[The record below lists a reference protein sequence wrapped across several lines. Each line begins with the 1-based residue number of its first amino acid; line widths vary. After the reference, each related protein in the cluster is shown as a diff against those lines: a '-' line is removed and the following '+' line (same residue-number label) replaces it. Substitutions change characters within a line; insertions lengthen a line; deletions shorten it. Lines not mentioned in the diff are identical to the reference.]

1 MKNTERVVKSAIK
14 SVLALAAV
22 STVFATTEAF
32 AEQETEKCYGVVKA
46 GMNDCQTSNQSC
58 AGSALKDGQLD
69 AFVFVPKGLCEKI
82 VGGSL
87 KSITKT
93 ETK

>member
-1 MKNTERVVKSAIK
+1 MKNTKRIVKSAIK
-14 SVLALAAV
+14 SVLALTAV
-22 STVFATTEAF
+22 STIFSTTNAF

-46 GMNDCQTSNQSC
+46 GMNDCETSNQSC
-58 AGSALKDGQLD
+58 AGSALKDGQPD
-69 AFVFVPKGLCEKI
+69 AFVFMPKGLCEKI

-87 KSITKT
+87 KPITKT